1 MPMKRKLLLLLLVL
15 CALALCACAPN
26 ADVPP
31 DPSVTDA
38 DVEAALANLDAFF
51 AALAAGEVEEA
62 AQTYSGNPSMLVEEN
77 PEESNTYAL
86 ALAVYSQ
93 LSHTVKETKVAGKT
107 IFVNTDITTIDL
119 NQTMAALNAELQ
131 ADEEMA
137 ELLGDMS
144 TSKQQEYTQG
154 LLATYIWEQAEAD
167 RVYLTTNFDIEM
179 EYKKDAWRVTVDK
192 KLLNALLGIED

>member
-93 LSHTVKETKVAGKT
+93 SSHTA
-107 IFVNTDITTIDL
+107 
-119 NQTMAALNAELQ
+119 
-131 ADEEMA
+131 
-137 ELLGDMS
+137 
-144 TSKQQEYTQG
+144 
-154 LLATYIWEQAEAD
+154 
-167 RVYLTTNFDIEM
+167 
-179 EYKKDAWRVTVDK
+179 
-192 KLLNALLGIED
+192 